1 MSVSEWQTG
10 TATAQRSMRADHLK
24 QIIKYH
30 AVSDTAYDSTWDWVT
45 SIAPS
50 KNAVY
55 DKINSIDA
63 VMSSAATS
71 SNPLVDK
78 NYVDDSIN
86 SVTAYYITK
95 NAQGDQ
101 WSTRAELFA
110 ATTFYS
116 GWVVRTPTK
125 NDYTI
130 VLSDEQHD
138 NATTRYIY
146 NNWWEYQ
153 YTVNE
158 TALTQAQ
165 LNALNSWITS
175 AKVSQ
180 YDGYASGKQ
189 DALTL
194 PSTPTSWHLVTW
206 GANNKTLV
214 DGWVVPTVPTKVS
227 DLTND
232 SWFIT
237 SSYHDS
243 TKQDTISDLTNI
255 RNNATAWAWAATTIA
270 WYGNI
275 VTHNAS
281 EFLTSETVVS
291 GDSWVTY
298 TIKKSTTA
306 PSWAGSNTITL
317 VIE

>member
-1 MSVSEWQTG
+1 MSVAEWKTG
-10 TATAQRSMRADHLK
+10 TATAQRSMRADYLK

-30 AVSDTAYDSTWDWVT
+30 AVSDAAYDSTWDWVT

-55 DKINSIDA
+55 DKIESLNADDISDTSTTNKFVTQTDKDAWDWKQDELQSWVNIRTINWTSILWSWDITTP
-63 VMSSAATS
+63 VWWDVYWPSSAT
-71 SNPLVDK
+71 N
-78 NYVDDSIN
+78 
-86 SVTAYYITK
+86 
-95 NAQGDQ
+95 
-101 WSTRAELFA
+101 
-110 ATTFYS
+110 
-116 GWVVRTPTK
+116 
-125 NDYTI
+125 
-130 VLSDEQHD
+130 
-138 NATTRYIY
+138 
-146 NNWWEYQ
+146 
-153 YTVNE
+153 
-158 TALTQAQ
+158 
-165 LNALNSWITS
+165 
-175 AKVSQ
+175 
-180 YDGYASGKQ
+180 
-189 DALTL
+189 
-194 PSTPTSWHLVTW
+194 WHLAVFDWATGKIIKDW
-206 GANNKTLV
+206 GA
-214 DGWVVPTVPTKVS
+214 VPTVPTKVS